1 MDLYFLE
8 VILHVSRVY
17 RTVPQQQTLKFRT
30 EDETI
35 ETDGK

>member
-17 RTVPQQQTLKFRT
+17 HTRGTGTT
-30 EDETI
+30 
-35 ETDGK
+35 TDVKV